1 MQLGKGR
8 AVLAQ
13 SWSLQIFASAGGA
26 ATMPDR
32 AQSLLTAPGG
42 LLDSLKEALSGKQ
55 RVDLL
60 KAIEGIPR

>member
-1 MQLGKGR
+1 
-8 AVLAQ
+8 
-13 SWSLQIFASAGGA
+13 
-26 ATMPDR
+26 MPDR